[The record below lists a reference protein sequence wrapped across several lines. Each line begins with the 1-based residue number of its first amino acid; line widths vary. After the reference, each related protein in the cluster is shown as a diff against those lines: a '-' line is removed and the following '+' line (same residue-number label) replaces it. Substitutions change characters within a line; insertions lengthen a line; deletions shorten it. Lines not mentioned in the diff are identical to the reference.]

1 MYILEEP
8 DAAHITKFPKYHIDI
23 VVNEGENDPWRL
35 MAWYGEANRSPCYRT
50 WDMMCFL
57 KTDSDLS
64 WLCLADFNEVLRR
77 QEQMGPNEREMALI
91 NLFREVVDAC
101 RLCDI
106 GYVGLDWTFER
117 WIVGGEFSQ
126 VRPDRAL
133 VSVEWSTRFPLAT
146 LHHPHMVKSD
156 HSPILLLNEME
167 AHNQQI
173 ANEKLFRY
181 EVMWEHHEE
190 FKQTLENA
198 WTSSRADTIEEF
210 QQKLLPTT

>member
-8 DAAHITKFPKYHIDI
+8 DAAHITKFSKYLIDI

-35 MAWYGEANRSPCYRT
+35 MAWYGEANRSPRYRT

-57 KTDSDLS
+57 KADSDLS
-64 WLCLADFNEVLRR
+64 WLCLGDFNEVLRR
-77 QEQMGPNEREMALI
+77 QEKMRPNERKMAGI

-117 WIVGGEFSQ
+117 RTVGGEFCQ

-133 VSVEWSTRFPLAT
+133 VSAEWSAQFPLAT
-146 LHHPHMVKSD
+146 LHHLHTVKYD

-167 AHNQQI
+167 AHNQGLQMRSFFGTRLCGSIMKSLSKHWRTRGPVLVQI
-173 ANEKLFRY
+173 
-181 EVMWEHHEE
+181 
-190 FKQTLENA
+190 Q
-198 WTSSRADTIEEF
+198 
-210 QQKLLPTT
+210 